1 MYKSVSNILIK
12 VAICSSRIS
21 NCLLNGKVEFSSGGS
36 GSRVS
41 VAEALSSAVRCVQ
54 YQVAQATEPPQTAWA
69 VISAVRQLGP
79 LG

>member
-1 MYKSVSNILIK
+1 M
-12 VAICSSRIS
+12 
-21 NCLLNGKVEFSSGGS
+21 
-36 GSRVS
+36 S

-79 LG
+79 LAAVVGSEIAHRWRAYDARSVRCCEAHSQIDQPYNLT